1 MLSRLVVKD
10 FKLYMIFSTFSI
22 SVKMLQFIYGG
33 KNQNRRI
40 NDSVALC
47 SCYLLS
53 VESLQLFSFEET
65 VTILQSN
72 MLD

>member
-1 MLSRLVVKD
+1 
-10 FKLYMIFSTFSI
+10 
-22 SVKMLQFIYGG
+22 MLQFIYGG

-72 MLD
+72 MLDWNSW